1 MVAKHIYVMNAVGQP
16 IQAASP
22 QAVLLAEVARYAVGI
37 RLANAPAQV
46 RAQAQLNVLDTI
58 GCIASGARLP
68 ESQDL
73 LRAELARGG
82 RAEATVLGT
91 QHRLPME
98 AATRVNGYMGDVFEL
113 NDLIGGHASIT
124 TVTPALALAEAIG
137 ASGAQLV
144 EAVIAGIEVVCR
156 IHGGFYAH
164 QKPFTETAM
173 VQVTIASAAGSA
185 AAASKL
191 LGFDA
196 QKTLHAMA
204 IAASLTSWGPAEL
217 VFGEGNTLK
226 PILFGGWPGSIGLL
240 AAHYAKE
247 GITASTRLLES
258 PIGYYSTVA
267 RAYDADVVLDFER
280 WRLAQPR
287 RKLHA
292 CCGYTHCA
300 IDTVAN
306 LRRAGRLRDA
316 AKLCVHLPAY
326 IMPAVVKHGAPPTTP
341 NEARFN
347 IEYCLAHAMV
357 DTDVILPDHSSH
369 CLQQLERLEIK
380 AALAKIE
387 CVVEPRFN
395 HYRYCRV
402 DVLDARGAVVH
413 SVENDAPRGSEWNP
427 MTDDEVRNKFRRL
440 TSHLLSATATRD
452 YLTRFERLIDS
463 PDCGWLLQAFT

>member
-1 MVAKHIYVMNAVGQP
+1 MNASAKQIQP
-16 IQAASP
+16 R
-22 QAVLLAEVARYAVGI
+22 QAVNALLAEVGRFAARI
-37 RLANAPAQV
+37 RLADVPAEV
-46 RAQAQLNVLDTI
+46 RAHAQINMLDTI

-73 LRAELARGG
+73 LRAELSRGG
-82 RAEATVLGT
+82 REEATVLGT
-91 QHRLPME
+91 RHRLSME

-137 ASGAQLV
+137 ASGAQLL
-144 EAVIAGIEVVCR
+144 EAVITGIEVVCR

-191 LGFDA
+191 LGFDE

-204 IAASLTSWGPAEL
+204 IAGALTSWGPAEL
-217 VFGEGNTLK
+217 VFGEGNSLK

-247 GITASTRLLES
+247 GMTGSTRLLES

-267 RAYDADVVLDFER
+267 RGYDTDVILDFDH

-300 IDTVAN
+300 IDTVAR
-306 LRRAGRLRDA
+306 LRHEGHLRDA
-316 AKLCVHLPAY
+316 AKLRVHLPAY

-347 IEYCLAHAMV
+347 IEYCLAHALV
-357 DTDVILPDHSSH
+357 DADVILPDHSTNCMEH
-369 CLQQLERLEIK
+369 LERPEIK
-380 AALAKIE
+380 AALAKME

-402 DVLDARGAVVH
+402 EVLDANGSITH

-427 MTDDEVRNKFRRL
+427 MTDEEVRDKFRRL
-440 TSHLLSATATRD
+440 TGHLLTPAATRE
-452 YLTRFERLIDS
+452 YLARFEQLS
-463 PDCGWLLQAFT
+463 SAPNCAWLLQAFA